1 MFYSMRSTIPYNNEI
16 TGRLNIANT
25 IFLEITL
32 ASETNKKSFESYISI
47 IWTKVTK
54 FSRERLIQNIVSQNL
69 NFLFVSVYEPLNL
82 TEYIHTV
89 YILYILLSYPSDLY
103 FRMHVLLLCRLL
115 CIFNH
120 SAFNVVHNRPWHVFR
135 FLIRFFLLFCKKK
148 IVIFKIG
155 YEFNQR

>member
-69 NFLFVSVYEPLNL
+69 NFLFASVYEPLNL

-120 SAFNVVHNRPWHVFR
+120 SAFNVVHNRHFTNSK
-135 FLIRFFLLFCKKK
+135 F
-148 IVIFKIG
+148 IVITMTRFQVFDQVFSAIL
-155 YEFNQR
+155 

>member
-1 MFYSMRSTIPYNNEI
+1 MRSTIPYNNEI

-120 SAFNVVHNRPWHVFR
+120 SAFNVVHNRP
-135 FLIRFFLLFCKKK
+135 
-148 IVIFKIG
+148 
-155 YEFNQR
+155 

>member
-69 NFLFVSVYEPLNL
+69 NFLFASVYEPLNL

>member
-1 MFYSMRSTIPYNNEI
+1 MMFYSMRSTIPYNNEI

-69 NFLFVSVYEPLNL
+69 NFLFASVYEPLNL

-120 SAFNVVHNRPWHVFR
+120 SAFNVVHNRP
-135 FLIRFFLLFCKKK
+135 
-148 IVIFKIG
+148 
-155 YEFNQR
+155 